1 MQRLSTGMNHARAL
15 EKIVCPKGRE
25 KTRASPRWENVI
37 WACQVISQGGRRVRA
52 NKDGPRIANRRQPL
66 VGPSHQQLHVLR
78 RYRIGNLNA
87 FTEPPGNDNRS
98 VSLQGLDGNRA
109 PSGPLELLS
118 QRRLDP
124 ARQRKRGSNAKRR
137 CKLIVFSLREHIR
150 GHVRR
155 IRMGIS
161 QEENLARPRN
171 GIDIHLS
178 ENHTLGCGDI
188 DISGSDNL
196 IDPRD
201 RFRAKGHCRDCLGAA
216 DPKEP
221 VHTGEPRRGQNNRPI
236 FSNRRGH
243 HDFPNTRDL
252 RGDNVHKNR

>member
-1 MQRLSTGMNHARAL
+1 MPVSISVVPLTSRSSSTAISVSLVLRLALAVRPIKFLLLKPCLHSAGMIVQPFHPRQMDNFRRQGMQRLSTGMNHARAL

-52 NKDGPRIANRRQPL
+52 DKDGPRIANRRQPL

-78 RYRIGNLNA
+78 RYLIGNLNA
-87 FTEPPGNDNRS
+87 FTEPPGNDNRP

-109 PSGPLELLS
+109 PPGPLDLLS

-124 ARQRKRGSNAKRR
+124 ARQRKHTSELQSQSN
-137 CKLIVFSLREHIR
+137 LIVFSLREHIR

-171 GIDIHLS
+171 GIDIHLP
-178 ENHTLGCGDI
+178 ENH
-188 DISGSDNL
+188 
-196 IDPRD
+196 
-201 RFRAKGHCRDCLGAA
+201 
-216 DPKEP
+216 
-221 VHTGEPRRGQNNRPI
+221 
-236 FSNRRGH
+236 
-243 HDFPNTRDL
+243 
-252 RGDNVHKNR
+252 